1 MVETSE
7 RRARKVTTVAVR
19 PRSVMR
25 VSLAMGLALAVSIA
39 VATALLVVIAG
50 VTGAHRPIDR
60 MFTAVQ
66 HSHHLTTSQVIVAVG
81 AALATLSVVGSALV
95 GGLVSLFANH
105 VLPLTG
111 GLVTEEAPP
120 EPRPSKAP

>member
-1 MVETSE
+1 
-7 RRARKVTTVAVR
+7 
-19 PRSVMR
+19 MR
-25 VSLAMGLALAVSIA
+25 VSLAMGLAVAVSIA

-60 MFTAVQ
+60 MFSAVQ
-66 HSHHLTTSQVIVAVG
+66 HSRHLTTTQLIVAIGAVL
-81 AALATLSVVGSALV
+81 AALAVVGSALV

-111 GLVTEEAPP
+111 GLVTEEVPP
-120 EPRPSKAP
+120 GPRTKREGPA